1 MTDMKNVKVRFA
13 PSPTGQLHLGGART
27 ALFNYLFAKHHKGQ
41 YFLRIEDTDTDRS
54 KAEFVEQILNS
65 LQWMGL
71 HWDSDPIYQSH
82 RINAYHESINTLMQT
97 DTVYRCFCSKD
108 VLEKSR
114 AEGSY
119 QYPGTCRDL
128 TNDEISKHMN
138 SGEDYVVRLNVPQG
152 STVFEDIIYGTVN
165 VDHSEI
171 DDFILVRSDGSPTY
185 NFTNVIDDN
194 NMGITHVIRG
204 EDHLSNTPKQIL
216 IYRSL
221 GMAVPDFAHLPMILG
236 PDKKRL
242 SKRHGAP
249 GVQEFKDDGYL
260 PDALLNGLVLLGWNP
275 GTEQELFTLD
285 EMVDSFEL
293 SQVNKKGAVYDE
305 QKLSWISGQHMMRL
319 GTANILEG
327 IHDLDPTWGKG
338 RKTHYLYSILDL
350 LKQRSKSLKDFMNQS
365 TYFFED
371 PDTYEEKAASKNWKD
386 HAINE
391 RVKQFTNELM
401 SIDDWNSEYIES
413 CLRSVADSLD
423 ISAGKLIHP
432 TRLALSGVSSGPSLF
447 SMMELLG
454 QKVCVYR
461 LNRAMERL
469 PHNG

>member
-1 MTDMKNVKVRFA
+1 
-13 PSPTGQLHLGGART
+13 
-27 ALFNYLFAKHHKGQ
+27 
-41 YFLRIEDTDTDRS
+41 
-54 KAEFVEQILNS
+54 
-65 LQWMGL
+65 
-71 HWDSDPIYQSH
+71 
-82 RINAYHESINTLMQT
+82 
-97 DTVYRCFCSKD
+97 
-108 VLEKSR
+108 
-114 AEGSY
+114 
-119 QYPGTCRDL
+119 
-128 TNDEISKHMN
+128 MN

-305 QKLSWISGQHMMRL
+305 QKLSWISGQHVMRL

-327 IHDLDPTWGKG
+327 IHELDPTWGKG
-338 RKTHYLYSILDL
+338 RETHYLYSILDL
-350 LKQRSKSLKDFMNQS
+350 LKQRSKSLKQLQRTGKIMQS
-365 TYFFED
+365 
-371 PDTYEEKAASKNWKD
+371 
-386 HAINE
+386 
-391 RVKQFTNELM
+391 M
-401 SIDDWNSEYIES
+401 S
-413 CLRSVADSLD
+413 V
-423 ISAGKLIHP
+423 
-432 TRLALSGVSSGPSLF
+432 
-447 SMMELLG
+447 
-454 QKVCVYR
+454 
-461 LNRAMERL
+461 
-469 PHNG
+469 